1 MTETIFFHSQELE
14 GGMQFERV
22 GRLVLVLLLVAG
34 LGWCADASGK
44 ANDSEGVDDHYA
56 SLGMEQES
64 KLQDI
69 KTSYHSLSLKCVYV
83 RTYLFTAHARI
94 RRGGPAPVRA
104 RACVCA
110 PVSSIAVCSTV

>member
-1 MTETIFFHSQELE
+1 ME
-14 GGMQFERV
+14 FERV

-34 LGWCADASGK
+34 LGGCADANGK
-44 ANDSEGVDDHYA
+44 AKDSEGVDDHYA

-94 RRGGPAPVRA
+94 RRGCQPRSAPERA
-104 RACVCA
+104 FCA
-110 PVSSIAVCSTV
+110 PVSSIAVRSIV